1 MPSYFKNSE
10 LTMGN
15 EIDTLSKISLDIVSP
30 LKFTLNNLTD
40 KIPIETVCRDTVL
53 HFGKG
58 RKGER
63 ACVV

>member
-15 EIDTLSKISLDIVSP
+15 EIDTLSKICLDIVSP
-30 LKFTLNNLTD
+30 LNFTLNNLTD
-40 KIPIETVCRDTVL
+40 KIPIETVGGDAVL